1 MQTELFLQ
9 PPSEG
14 PIGTIELWAQE
25 TGFELVMGV
34 DEAGRGPL
42 AGPVVAGAAV
52 LPSPLPLT
60 LVDLDDSKRLKE
72 ATRERLFD
80 AIMSDALA
88 VGIGIVDASTIDDIN
103 ILEATR
109 LAMTRAI
116 EDAQRHLDGRTDVLF
131 VDGHLPLP
139 KYRHRQWPLVKGDSR
154 SWSVA
159 AGSILAKVTRD
170 RMMADFDTV
179 YPEYGFSRHKG
190 YGTIEHRR
198 ALHKHGPCPVHR
210 QTFKWNPP
218 K

>member
-14 PIGTIELWAQE
+14 PIGTIELWALE
-25 TGFELVMGV
+25 NGFELVMGV

-72 ATRERLFD
+72 AIRERLFD

-109 LAMTRAI
+109 LAMTWAI
-116 EDAQRHLDGRTDVLF
+116 EDAQKRGWSSRRPLCGWPPTLTDIQASAVAS
-131 VDGHLPLP
+131 
-139 KYRHRQWPLVKGDSR
+139 RKGDSR

-170 RMMADFDTV
+170 RMMADFDTEAIQNMASLDTKATERSNIDE
-179 YPEYGFSRHKG
+179 PC
-190 YGTIEHRR
+190 INM
-198 ALHKHGPCPVHR
+198 APCPVHR
-210 QTFKWNPP
+210 QTSFR
-218 K
+218 